1 MLNRNKMLESDKMGA
16 TCAVSVG
23 NHQFDA
29 TVKVRQNVTMLVST
43 NFDQY
48 TTLPSGP
55 HPTLCR

>member
-1 MLNRNKMLESDKMGA
+1 MLNPNIMLESDKMGA
-16 TCAVSVG
+16 MCALSVG

-29 TVKVRQNVTMLVST
+29 TVKVRQNVRVLVSA